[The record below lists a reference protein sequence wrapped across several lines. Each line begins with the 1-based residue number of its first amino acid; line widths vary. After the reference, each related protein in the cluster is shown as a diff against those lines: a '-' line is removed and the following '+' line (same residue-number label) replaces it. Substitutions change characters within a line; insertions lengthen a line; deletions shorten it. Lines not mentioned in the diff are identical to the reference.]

1 MAEYVAPLRD
11 MKFVIEELADL
22 EGVRAL
28 PGLEEASAD
37 LVEAVLTEA
46 GRLASEVLSP
56 INRDGDATGAR
67 LEDGGVVT
75 APGWR
80 DAYRTFVEGGWA
92 SLSFDPAFG
101 GQGLPWLV
109 STAVQEM
116 QKSANLAFG
125 LCPMLTQA
133 AVEAI
138 THHGTPEQQAL
149 YLEKLVSGQW
159 TGTMNLT
166 EPQAGSDL
174 AAVKT
179 VAEPH
184 GDHYLLRGQKIF
196 ITYGDHDLAENII
209 HLVLAR
215 IPGAPEGVKG
225 ISLFIVPKFIPAD
238 DGAPGMRNDVHCV
251 SLEHKLGI
259 HGSPTAVL
267 AYGDHDGARGYLIG
281 GENNGL
287 ACMFTMMNLARH
299 AVGVEGY
306 AMAERAYQKALEYAR
321 ERVQGRDPKQP
332 GERAAI
338 IRHPDVR
345 RMLMDMKS
353 QVEAM
358 RAVGCLAAAAMDRLG
373 RESDHA
379 VREEARRLVDILTP
393 IVKGWSTEVGVSLT
407 SLGLQVHGGMGFIEE
422 TGAAQYYRDARIT
435 PIYEGTT
442 GIQANDI
449 AGRKLLRDGGELAR
463 WALDRFRAETDP
475 LTSIDRDEAAGLHQA
490 LEQAFEALADS
501 VQRLLKAGE
510 DDPSAAMAV
519 SVPYL
524 MQFGYVAGAWAMA
537 RAYVVAQQAVDAGS
551 DDPFY
556 RDKQRTAVYYVQHVL
571 PQAMSCHARI
581 VAGGTMLTG
590 DDDDWFDSAY

>member
-1 MAEYVAPLRD
+1 MAEYVPPLRD

-22 EGVRAL
+22 EGVGAL
-28 PGLEEASAD
+28 PGLEEATAD

-46 GRLASEVLSP
+46 GRFAANVLSP
-56 INRDGDATGAR
+56 INRTGDQQGAR
-67 LEDGGVVT
+67 LAGDGVVT
-75 APGWR
+75 ADGWKE
-80 DAYRTFVEGGWA
+80 AYRAFVDGGWA
-92 SLSFDPAFG
+92 SLSFDPDYG

-109 STAVQEM
+109 SAAVQEM

-138 THHGTPEQQAL
+138 SHHGTDSQKAT
-149 YLEKLVSGQW
+149 YLPKLISGQW

-174 AAVKT
+174 AAVRT
-179 VAEPH
+179 TAERH
-184 GDHYLLRGQKIF
+184 GDHYLLKGQKIF
-196 ITYGDHDLAENII
+196 ITYGEHDLAENIV

-215 IPGAPEGVKG
+215 VPGAPEGVKG
-225 ISLFIVPKFIPAD
+225 ISLFIVPRFVPDAD
-238 DGAPGMRNDVHCV
+238 GKPGERNDVRCV

-259 HGSPTAVL
+259 NASPTAVL
-267 AYGDHDGARGYLIG
+267 AYGDAGGAHAWLVGEENRGLEY
-281 GENNGL
+281 
-287 ACMFTMMNLARH
+287 MFTMMNLARH

-306 AMAERAYQKALEYAR
+306 ALAERAYQKALEYAR
-321 ERVQGRDPKQP
+321 ERVQGRDTRVPN
-332 GERAAI
+332 ERVTI

-358 RAVGCLAAAAMDRLG
+358 RAVGLIAAAAMDKLQR
-373 RESDHA
+373 SADDA
-379 VREEARRLVDILTP
+379 VREDARRLVDILTP
-393 IVKGWSTEVGVSLT
+393 IVKGWSTELGTELA

-422 TGAAQYYRDARIT
+422 TGAAQYYRDVRIT

-449 AGRKLLRDGGELAR
+449 AGRKLLRDGGALAR
-463 WALDRFRAETDP
+463 WTLARFRDDLAP
-475 LTSIDRDEAAGLHQA
+475 LASMGGGAAAVHG
-490 LEQAFEALADS
+490 ALAGAIDDLEKS
-501 VQRLLKAGE
+501 VHDLLDAGAG
-510 DDPSAAMAV
+510 DTARAMAV

-524 MQFGYVAGAWAMA
+524 MQFGFVAGGWAMGLSYA
-537 RAYVVAQQAVDAGS
+537 AAAHRIEEGA

-556 RDKQRTAVYYVQHVL
+556 RDKQLTARYYVQHVL
-571 PQAMSCHARI
+571 PRAAACRARI
-581 VAGGTMLTG
+581 AAGGDLVADV
-590 DDDDWFDSAY
+590 DDGWFDRAY